1 MSFAVKGRTAIAT
14 GAGSGITLAFA
25 QLLLSRGCN
34 VLFADLALRPE
45 AKRLVDRYSRGGTS
59 GPRAAFRKCDVTRW
73 DDLKGAFEGAMA
85 EFGGV
90 DVVCP
95 GAGVYEPVGN
105 LHIMPCSLVILGLS
119 W

>member
-1 MSFAVKGRTAIAT
+1 MSFAVKGKTAIAT

-25 QLLLSRGCN
+25 KLLLSRGCN

-45 AKRLVDRYSRGGTS
+45 AKRLVDSYSSRGS
-59 GPRAAFRKCDVTRW
+59 SAPRAVFRKCDVTKW
-73 DDLKGAFEGAMA
+73 DDLKGTFDEAIA

-95 GAGVYEPVGN
+95 GAGVYEPVGH
-105 LHIMPCSLVILGLS
+105 LHRISRFLVQN